1 MDHDRPRDP
10 TYGEE
15 IALRWPDVV
24 PYLPQRSGAA
34 ADQQQVHIHL
44 HHHDAPPPAP
54 QPTATMEQRGWA
66 MLHSMIPY
74 LVIAAMVAFIICGSL
89 AILAYA
95 FSMVMAMLLSIV
107 ASAEALAGASV
118 ALLAGIALAAAVIG
132 HLLHGGGTTVT
143 GDKNTITT
151 APKGKR

>member
-1 MDHDRPRDP
+1 MDHDRQHEP

-15 IALRWPDVV
+15 IARRWPDVV
-24 PYLPQRSGAA
+24 PYLPQRSGSGT
-34 ADQQQVHIHL
+34 DQPQVHLHL
-44 HHHDAPPPAP
+44 HQHDAPAVPL
-54 QPTATMEQRGWA
+54 PTAEQRGWA
-66 MLHSMIPY
+66 LLHALVPY
-74 LVIAAMVAFIICGSL
+74 LVIAALVAFIVCGSL

-95 FSMVMAMLLSIV
+95 FTMVMAMLLAIV
-107 ASAEALAGASV
+107 ASAAALAGTAV

-143 GDKNTITT
+143 GNKNTIYR